1 MHKIVYTTP
10 ETLTNLQ
17 TVFDEL
23 YLHGKLDFFVIDEA
37 HCIEQWGFTFREA
50 FLQLSRLKKSF

>member
-17 TVFDEL
+17 TVFDQL
-23 YLHGKLDFFVIDEA
+23 YLQKKLDFFVIDEA

-50 FLQLSRLKKSF
+50 FLQLSCLKKSF